1 MYNAIYFKRLYR
13 NTSTEGAEPAGGD
26 NDGSEG
32 QTEQKEAGSPCQ
44 KEIRDSQVVRSS
56 PPVSSGAKVHGE
68 CFKEEVLVLLF

>member
-1 MYNAIYFKRLYR
+1 MYNAIFFKMLYG

-44 KEIRDSQVVRSS
+44 GQSGGSFITTSPKWSQRST
-56 PPVSSGAKVHGE
+56 VS
-68 CFKEEVLVLLF
+68 VLKRRF